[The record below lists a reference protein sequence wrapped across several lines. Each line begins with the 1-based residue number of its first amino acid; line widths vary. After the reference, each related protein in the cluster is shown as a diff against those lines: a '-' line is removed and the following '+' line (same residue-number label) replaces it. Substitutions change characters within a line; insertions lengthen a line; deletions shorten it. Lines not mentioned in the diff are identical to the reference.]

1 MPKSQSTRVRV
12 APYCGWRSVWA
23 KRHEPPQRRPRIGAG
38 GVCAGGDPGAAP
50 CTHVFCRA
58 GAPEKEARVLD
69 EQWGQLQLEQGTWAN
84 PARVDTLA
92 RTRLGLIAPPHDR
105 VRIETLTNAP

>member
-1 MPKSQSTRVRV
+1 MSRLNVVLALVLV
-12 APYCGWRSVWA
+12 A
-23 KRHEPPQRRPRIGAG
+23 
-38 GVCAGGDPGAAP
+38 CALAVIQAQ
-50 CTHVFCRA
+50 HRA
-58 GAPEKEARVLD
+58 RTYFVELERLKKDARVLD